1 MSLETGLTSS
11 TKDILWRIPYGGRS
25 TPVIVDGRV
34 FAINLCGKGITEQ
47 EQVFA
52 LDAATGKDLWHYKF
66 NCFHTD
72 VPNSRVGW
80 ASVAVDPETGNVY
93 ANGVQGLVLCLDR
106 DGKLLWSK
114 STTELYGRVTGY
126 GGRTYTPVIDE
137 DRVIVAFNNSSF
149 GPHAVGAHR
158 FLALDKK
165 TGEVLWWS
173 TPGRQAGRPH
183 LFQPGGRRDRRP
195 AADHR
200 RQRRRLPLR
209 HQGPHRAKRSGAS
222 RPASGG

>member
-1 MSLETGLTSS
+1 MKRYPPGWAGSGWRFGLGGVGLGRRLGRLARALPERRVAGNGLPNS
-11 TKDILWRIPYGGRS
+11 TQDILWRIPYGGHS
-25 TPVIVDGRV
+25 TPVISDGRV

-52 LDAATGKDLWHYKF
+52 LDAATGKELWSYKF

-114 STTELYGRVTGY
+114 STRELFGRVCRLRRTDLHPDHRRRPRDRGLQQFQLRHRMQS
-126 GGRTYTPVIDE
+126 GRIASWP
-137 DRVIVAFNNSSF
+137 
-149 GPHAVGAHR
+149 
-158 FLALDKK
+158 
-165 TGEVLWWS
+165 S
-173 TPGRQAGRPH
+173 T
-183 LFQPGGRRDRRP
+183 RRP
-195 AADHR
+195 ARSSGGAR
-200 RQRRRLPLR
+200 R
-209 HQGPHRAKRSGAS
+209 AAS
-222 RPASGG
+222 RKTRPIPIPWWP